1 MMQAVMTPTHG
12 RDHESSDAPGSKV
25 PATQLDTNS
34 TVSLLPLATH
44 GNGLAAAILLER
56 MRPYLKRIGHGK
68 LPSWAR
74 SRAETEDLVQESLI
88 RALRHIP
95 RFEGQ
100 TIRDFRNWLH
110 TVFKNLVTDEK
121 RHAHRNGIGQELPEH
136 IRDDTASPE
145 EQFAEQEATDIFKA
159 ALATLDES
167 DRPFIIYRLEHGY
180 SFKELADT
188 LGKTSPDAA
197 RMTYNRA
204 LKKLRTEMR
213 RLVDGRIDP
222 SSGR

>member
-1 MMQAVMTPTHG
+1 MTQAVITRTNG
-12 RDHESSDAPGSKV
+12 RNHEPSAPGSRV
-25 PATQLDTNS
+25 PVRKLVTSS

-44 GNGLAAAILLER
+44 GDGRAAALLLER
-56 MRPYLKRIGHGK
+56 MRPYLKRFGHNR

-95 RFEGQ
+95 SFEGQ

-121 RHAHRNGIGQELPEH
+121 RHAHRHGIRLELHENIPNDEP
-136 IRDDTASPE
+136 SPLE
-145 EQFAEQEATDIFKA
+145 LLAEQEATDIYKA
-159 ALATLDES
+159 AVATLDEAE
-167 DRPFIIYRLEHGY
+167 RPFIIYRLEHAY
-180 SFKELADT
+180 SFKDLADK
-188 LGKTSPDAA
+188 LGKTTPDAA

-204 LKKLRTEMR
+204 LTKLRNEMLG
-213 RLVDGRIDP
+213 LVE
-222 SSGR
+222 SSGGRSTTR